1 MRHSSVGIT
10 LGVYRTVTQGEIKA
24 EHERCS
30 PVADT
35 RVEVAGSNPSAVTSK
50 ANKAT
55 PDKRTS
61 SNPHLFFALNLFL
74 VSLFLLFLGLL
85 GFFHIFS
92 SLSSHLFLLS
102 FLILS
107 FIIIYVLIL
116 PFVFCKEQMTCFE
129 RWFFASDF

>member
-10 LGVYRTVTQGEIKA
+10 LDVYRTVTQGEIKA
-24 EHERCS
+24 QHARCS

-35 RVEVAGSNPSAVTSK
+35 RVEVAGSNPAAVTFK

-61 SNPHLFFALNLFL
+61 SNPHLSFAPNLFL
-74 VSLFLLFLGLL
+74 VPLFLFLGLL

-92 SLSSHLFLLS
+92 SLSSHLFPLS

-107 FIIIYVLIL
+107 FIIIYLLI
-116 PFVFCKEQMTCFE
+116 
-129 RWFFASDF
+129 FAICILQRADDML

>member
-1 MRHSSVGIT
+1 LRHSSVGIT

-24 EHERCS
+24 QHARCS

-61 SNPHLFFALNLFL
+61 SNPHLFFALNLL
-74 VSLFLLFLGLL
+74 SVSLFLLFLGLL

-107 FIIIYVLIL
+107 EIYVLIL

>member
-24 EHERCS
+24 QHAKCS
-30 PVADT
+30 PVAGT
-35 RVEVAGSNPSAVTSK
+35 RVEVAVSNPAAAVTFK

-61 SNPHLFFALNLFL
+61 SNPHLSFALNLFS

-107 FIIIYVLIL
+107 FIIIYLLI
-116 PFVFCKEQMTCFE
+116 
-129 RWFFASDF
+129 FAICILQRADDML

>member
-10 LGVYRTVTQGEIKA
+10 LDVYRTVTQGEIKTQHA
-24 EHERCS
+24 GCS

-35 RVEVAGSNPSAVTSK
+35 RVEVAGSNPAAVTSK

-61 SNPHLFFALNLFL
+61 SNPHLSFAPNLFL
-74 VSLFLLFLGLL
+74 VPLFLFLGLL

-92 SLSSHLFLLS
+92 SLSSHLLHLS

-107 FIIIYVLIL
+107 EI
-116 PFVFCKEQMTCFE
+116 
-129 RWFFASDF
+129 

>member
-1 MRHSSVGIT
+1 MRYSSVGIT
-10 LGVYRTVTQGEIKA
+10 LDVYRTVTQGEIKA
-24 EHERCS
+24 QHARCN

-35 RVEVAGSNPSAVTSK
+35 FK

-61 SNPHLFFALNLFL
+61 SNPHLSFALKLFS

-92 SLSSHLFLLS
+92 SLSSHLFHLS

-107 FIIIYVLIL
+107 FIIIYLLI
-116 PFVFCKEQMTCFE
+116 
-129 RWFFASDF
+129 FAICILQRADDML

>member
-24 EHERCS
+24 QHARRS

-35 RVEVAGSNPSAVTSK
+35 FK

-61 SNPHLFFALNLFL
+61 SNPHLSFAPNLFL
-74 VSLFLLFLGLL
+74 VLLFLFLGLL

-92 SLSSHLFLLS
+92 SLSSHLFPLS

-107 FIIIYVLIL
+107 FIIIYLLIFAICILQRADDMLWTMVLYERFLNAIL
-116 PFVFCKEQMTCFE
+116 T
-129 RWFFASDF
+129 RDT

>member
-10 LGVYRTVTQGEIKA
+10 LDVYRTVTQGEIKA
-24 EHERCS
+24 QHARCS

-35 RVEVAGSNPSAVTSK
+35 FK

-61 SNPHLFFALNLFL
+61 LNPYLSFAPNLLSVPLF
-74 VSLFLLFLGLL
+74 LFLGLL

-92 SLSSHLFLLS
+92 SLSSHLFLPS

-107 FIIIYVLIL
+107 FIIIYLLIFAICILQRADDMLWTMVLYERFLNAIL
-116 PFVFCKEQMTCFE
+116 T
-129 RWFFASDF
+129 RDT